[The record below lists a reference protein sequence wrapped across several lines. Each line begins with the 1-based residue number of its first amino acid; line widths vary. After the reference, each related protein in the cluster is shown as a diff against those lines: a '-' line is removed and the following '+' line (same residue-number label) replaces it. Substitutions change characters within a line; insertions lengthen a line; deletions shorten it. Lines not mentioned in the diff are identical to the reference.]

1 VWAVADLGTT
11 GHGNW
16 PGFTVERGLNT
27 SCPGEERKC
36 RGVEEHDFL
45 RLQHLPAGRDI
56 LLSDPERRARL
67 IPGSLEGVPTF
78 TLLVWS
84 FFLELVGPL
93 HDISE
98 SQAIFVQELR
108 IKRLLSIL
116 TPCVFIGYHII
127 RKF

>member
-1 VWAVADLGTT
+1 M
-11 GHGNW
+11 
-16 PGFTVERGLNT
+16 
-27 SCPGEERKC
+27 
-36 RGVEEHDFL
+36 GVIL

-56 LLSDPERRARL
+56 LLSDPERQARL

-78 TLLVWS
+78 ALLLWS
-84 FFLELVGPL
+84 FLLELVGL
-93 HDISE
+93 FLNISE

-108 IKRLLSIL
+108 VKRFLSIL

>member
-1 VWAVADLGTT
+1 MEIGRGLPW
-11 GHGNW
+11 
-16 PGFTVERGLNT
+16 ERRLNT

-45 RLQHLPAGRDI
+45 PPLQHRPAGRDI

-84 FFLELVGPL
+84 FFLELVGPF